1 MSALLF
7 LQATLALALAALF
20 LSAVRH
26 KLSERLRFA
35 AQLAEYQLL
44 PERLV
49 PTAVWA
55 LVGLE
60 LTAACTLLW
69 RGSWPVAGALAAG
82 LLALYAAA
90 IAINL
95 LRGRSHIDCGCGD
108 TPVLLSY
115 WLVLRNALLA
125 GGAAVLLLPATGD
138 AALLSWLAIL
148 PGALVLILCYVA
160 MAQLL
165 DNASSL
171 REWRTGS

>member
-1 MSALLF
+1 MTFDLHPKTEAGRRFVAAAHELTPELRETAAIADRDSTMSAETF
-7 LQATLALALAALF
+7 RKLQDTGIAAACVPEALGGWGLSSVYDWMLGIRALA
-20 LSAVRH
+20 
-26 KLSERLRFA
+26 
-35 AQLAEYQLL
+35 Q
-44 PERLV
+44 
-49 PTAVWA
+49 
-55 LVGLE
+55 GD
-60 LTAACTLLW
+60 
-69 RGSWPVAGALAAG
+69 G
-82 LLALYAAA
+82 AAA